1 VFIPFSYRVDFFNE
15 LGFHSPL
22 VKGPRANDFVTAV
35 ILTSDTRERMGKLI
49 LRKIIVALV
58 FAAIVPF
65 IVAGIFTSLVTGLQL
80 TDGTA
85 LTADNLMN
93 VAGMTELLLV
103 VAVLTLVTSLL
114 SAQLVPSRRRRFRS
128 SGTVVESDV
137 EDGRERGVVKWFNV
151 KKGFGFITWDQ
162 GEDVFVHFRSIRGQG
177 HRSLTEGQR
186 VKFTVVRGQKGPQAE
201 DVSAVR

>member
-1 VFIPFSYRVDFFNE
+1 
-15 LGFHSPL
+15 
-22 VKGPRANDFVTAV
+22 
-35 ILTSDTRERMGKLI
+35 MGKLI
-49 LRKIIVALV
+49 LRKILLALV
-58 FAAIVPF
+58 CSAVVVVLAVMLLP
-65 IVAGIFTSLVTGLQL
+65 VLVTGLQL
-80 TDGTA
+80 ADGVV
-85 LTADNLMN
+85 LTADNLFAAEGMQAF
-93 VAGMTELLLV
+93 VLTLSVLVFAGVL
-103 VAVLTLVTSLL
+103 VAVLLTPV
-114 SAQLVPSRRRRFRS
+114 RRRRFRS

-151 KKGFGFITWDQ
+151 KKGFGFITWDE

>member
-1 VFIPFSYRVDFFNE
+1 
-15 LGFHSPL
+15 
-22 VKGPRANDFVTAV
+22 
-35 ILTSDTRERMGKLI
+35 MGKLI
-49 LRKIIVALV
+49 LRKVLLALVCSAVVVALAVLLFPVLVTGVQLADGSLLTADNMLQVAGMQNFVLVLSALV
-58 FAAIVPF
+58 FAGV
-65 IVAGIFTSLVTGLQL
+65 L
-80 TDGTA
+80 
-85 LTADNLMN
+85 
-93 VAGMTELLLV
+93 
-103 VAVLTLVTSLL
+103 VAVLLTPV
-114 SAQLVPSRRRRFRS
+114 RRRRYRP

>member
-1 VFIPFSYRVDFFNE
+1 
-15 LGFHSPL
+15 
-22 VKGPRANDFVTAV
+22 
-35 ILTSDTRERMGKLI
+35 MGKLI
-49 LRKIIVALV
+49 LRKTLLALV
-58 FAAIVPF
+58 CSAVVVVLAIMLFPV
-65 IVAGIFTSLVTGLQL
+65 LVTGLQL
-80 TDGTA
+80 ADGVV
-85 LTADNLMN
+85 LTADNLFMAEGMQAF
-93 VAGMTELLLV
+93 VLTLAVLVFAGVL
-103 VAVLTLVTSLL
+103 VAVLLTPV
-114 SAQLVPSRRRRFRS
+114 RRRRFRS

-151 KKGFGFITWDQ
+151 KKGFGFISWDE

>member
-1 VFIPFSYRVDFFNE
+1 
-15 LGFHSPL
+15 
-22 VKGPRANDFVTAV
+22 
-35 ILTSDTRERMGKLI
+35 MGKLI
-49 LRKIIVALV
+49 LRKTLLALV
-58 FAAIVPF
+58 CSAVVMVLAIMLFPV
-65 IVAGIFTSLVTGLQL
+65 LVTGLQL
-80 TDGTA
+80 ADGA
-85 LTADNLMN
+85 VLTADNLFMAEGMQAF
-93 VAGMTELLLV
+93 VLTLAALVFAGVL
-103 VAVLTLVTSLL
+103 VAVLLTPV
-114 SAQLVPSRRRRFRS
+114 RRRRFRS

-151 KKGFGFITWDQ
+151 KKGFGFITWDE